1 MRRIIGGFSVVPTR
15 ERKVKEVWVHLDRWD
30 KEMVTAAL
38 EAGAGAVVAPEG
50 MAERIRALGR
60 LMVVSD
66 DGDWVPG
73 RDVHLV
79 SVRSPEDE
87 QNAARLLGL
96 GFPVAVMHADWE
108 ILPLENL
115 VARSGRLLVAV
126 DSESRLETALG
137 ILEKGVSGVV
147 LCAPDPATLKRW
159 ADRVHAAIPAE
170 DLVDAEI
177 VSVRPV
183 GLGDRVCLDTS
194 LMMQDGQGALVG
206 NSAGFLFHVQAETR
220 QNPYVAPRP
229 FRINAGAVHAY
240 VKVPEGRTRYLCE
253 LEAGD
258 RVLVVDPSGNATEAV
273 VGRSKIE
280 RRPLVLVEAVHGN
293 RSGSILLQNAETICL
308 TAADGGALSVTQ
320 LQIGQHLR
328 VALSAE
334 ARHFGMPVSE
344 TIMER

>member
-1 MRRIIGGFSVVPTR
+1 M
-15 ERKVKEVWVHLDRWD
+15 KEVWVCLERWD
-30 KEMVTAAL
+30 KAMVTAAL
-38 EAGAGAVVAPEG
+38 EAGVDAVVAPEG
-50 MAERIRALGR
+50 MKEEIQALGR
-60 LMVVSD
+60 IVVVSG

-73 RDVHLV
+73 RDVHFIN
-79 SVRSPEDE
+79 VRSPEDE
-87 QNAARLLGL
+87 QNAARLLGQGL
-96 GFPVAVMHADWE
+96 PVAVMHTDWE

-147 LCAPDPATLKRW
+147 VCAPDPQTLKKW
-159 ADRVHAAIPAE
+159 VQRVHAAVPAE
-170 DLVDAEI
+170 NLVDAEI

-258 RVLVVDPSGNATEAV
+258 RLLVVDPSGTATEAV

-280 RRPLVLVEAVHGN
+280 RRPLLLVEAVYEN
-293 RSGSILLQNAETICL
+293 RSGSLLLQNAETICL
-308 TAADGGALSVTQ
+308 SAPDGSALSVTQ
-320 LQIGQHLR
+320 LRVGQRVR
-328 VALSAE
+328 VALSCE

>member
-1 MRRIIGGFSVVPTR
+1 MG
-15 ERKVKEVWVHLDRWD
+15 EDEVKEIWLHLDHWD
-30 KEMVTAAL
+30 KDMVTTAL
-38 EAGAGAVVAPEG
+38 ESGVFAVIAPEG
-50 MAERIRALGR
+50 LAQKIHELGR
-60 LMVVSD
+60 LVVVGD

-79 SVRSPEDE
+79 HVRTPEDE
-87 QNAARLLGL
+87 HNAARLLAQ
-96 GFPVAVMHADWE
+96 GFPVVVMHADWE
-108 ILPLENL
+108 IIPLENL

-147 LCAPDPATLKRW
+147 LKAPDTAALKKW
-159 ADRVHAAIPAE
+159 AARVQAAVPTE
-170 DLVDAEI
+170 VLVEAEI
-177 VSVRPV
+177 VSIRPV

-194 LMMQDGQGALVG
+194 LMMHDGQGALVG

-220 QNPYVAPRP
+220 RNPYVAPRP

-258 RVLVVDPSGNATEAV
+258 PVLVVNPSGTAMEAV

-280 RRPLVLVEAVHGN
+280 RRPLLLVEAVHGE
-293 RSGSILLQNAETICL
+293 RSGSLLLQNAETICL
-308 TAADGGALSVTQ
+308 TAPNGDGVSVTQ
-320 LQIGQHLR
+320 LQVGQRIL
-328 VALSAE
+328 VALAPE
-334 ARHFGMPVSE
+334 ARHFGLPVSE